1 MSVTE
6 LRARVRRK
14 ETTSR
19 GAGGT
24 GRVGIEL
31 GGILAALGLVK
42 ATAGAEVRTD
52 YEKILEITSSL
63 STENRMVS
71 AAPVP
76 MIVHATP

>member
-42 ATAGAEVRTD
+42 ATAGAERDSFDV
-52 YEKILEITSSL
+52 E
-63 STENRMVS
+63 
-71 AAPVP
+71 A
-76 MIVHATP
+76 